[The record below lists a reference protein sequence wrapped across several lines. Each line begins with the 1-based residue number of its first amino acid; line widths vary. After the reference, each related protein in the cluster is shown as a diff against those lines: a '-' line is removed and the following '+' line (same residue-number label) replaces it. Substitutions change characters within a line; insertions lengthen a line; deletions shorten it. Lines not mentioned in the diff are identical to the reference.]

1 MAQTIGDHGLYC
13 PEFDNYAAVA
23 LYMQDLGTRI
33 DDALAAQQ
41 DAINEFLDP
50 PMILVTNSAAGTIT
64 AGASGFVDVV
74 FDTLVK
80 ATSPI
85 MTFDFTTARL
95 HIGSPAGAGTLIPY
109 SHGSYSAGLSCTMT
123 AAGAV
128 TVGSTRG
135 IRITLNDDT
144 APLPPA
150 GFIYQVLDQS
160 LDMNTGGNEG
170 LVAKMNFDLDGTSGV
185 YLAPRF
191 FSANLASNTTI
202 PAGSAFMWAIFNGPT
217 QIIEVA

>member
-1 MAQTIGDHGLYC
+1 MARTIGNHGLYC
-13 PEFDNYAAVA
+13 PEFGDYAAVA
-23 LYMQDLGTRI
+23 LYMQDLAHRI
-33 DDALAAQQ
+33 DEALTAQQ
-41 DAINEFLDP
+41 DSLDAFLDP
-50 PMILVTNSAAGTIT
+50 PMIMVTNSVAGSIT

-74 FDTLVK
+74 FDTIVK

-85 MTFDFTTARL
+85 MTFDFTTAQL

-109 SHGSYSAGLSCTMT
+109 GHGSYTAGLSCTMT

-128 TVGSTRG
+128 TAGSTRG
-135 IRITLNDDT
+135 VRITLNDDT
-144 APLPPA
+144 IPLPPA

-185 YLAPRF
+185 YLKPRF

-202 PAGSAFMWAIFNGPT
+202 PAGSAFMWAIFNGPA